1 MNYKR
6 KYLALLNTGLVDKE
20 DDLLYYATD
29 RAIIQKIKNKRRRLN
44 NLFEVSNEKAGIIQ
58 KNIKNYIFI
67 QKLKDLG
74 CLYKNKNYEYIND
87 LSLIGEKIW
96 NIDDKFFYKYTE
108 NKTRYFAFDIRCL
121 HKILK
126 VKNKNPYTLLEF
138 PPEIILQINRKIDDL
153 KRKNIS
159 LSISNSIP
167 IQSRITAELATTF
180 NKMTFLN
187 IYPNI
192 DRLMDLNITFLFYYT
207 QDLMTSP
214 LLDTHIDR
222 YYYNRILGIYNTSVR
237 RSITESTRKSYKD
250 KIIIYLLKVIN
261 HILDIEDDFQ
271 STRALAINEI
281 LQNNYESFGEDV
293 DELDNMDDLDSPQ
306 LFPIPSHPSIPIS
319 AFRLQPRP
327 EIQTSVSR
335 QISILNLPPIIEESI
350 VQNQTTTSSTQT
362 NTEIEEPSSIL
373 PPSSPQNRPQIPLRS
388 PSPINLQDIS
398 NSQNSNPRNSLE
410 ESIMDEVD

>member
-6 KYLALLNTGLVDKE
+6 KYLALLNTGLVDKN

-29 RAIIQKIKNKRRRLN
+29 RTIIQKIKNKRRRLN
-44 NLFEVSNEKAGIIQ
+44 DLFEVTTDKAVLIQ

-87 LSLIGEKIW
+87 TSLIGEKIW
-96 NIDDKFFYKYTE
+96 NIDDKYFYKYTE
-108 NKTRYFAFDIRCL
+108 NNTRYFAFDIRCL

-126 VKNKNPYTLLEF
+126 AKNKNPYTLREF
-138 PPEIILQINRKIDDL
+138 PPDILLQINRRIDEL
-153 KRKNIS
+153 KRKNIN
-159 LSISNSIP
+159 LSITNTIP

-180 NKMTFLN
+180 NKMKFLN

-192 DRLMDLNITFLFYYT
+192 DRLTDLNITFLFYYT

-237 RSITESTRKSYKD
+237 HSITEVTRKSYKE

-261 HILDIEDDFQ
+261 NILDIEDEFQ

-306 LFPIPSHPSIPIS
+306 IWPSPPSLTPPS
-319 AFRLQPRP
+319 FQLPPR
-327 EIQTSVSR
+327 QN
-335 QISILNLPPIIEESI
+335 SIFNLPPIIGRSMN
-350 VQNQTTTSSTQT
+350 QNQTISSGTQT
-362 NTEIEEPSSIL
+362 DPENEGETEEEL
-373 PPSSPQNRPQIPLRS
+373 TRPPPPPPRNIPRIPLRP
-388 PSPINLQDIS
+388 PSPIELQSS
-398 NSQNSNPRNSLE
+398 NSESNQSME
-410 ESIMDEVD
+410 DID

>member
-6 KYLALLNTGLVDKE
+6 KYLALLNTGLVNKE

-29 RAIIQKIKNKRRRLN
+29 RTIIQKIKNKRRRLN
-44 NLFEVSNEKAGIIQ
+44 NLFEVSNEKAEMIQ

-74 CLYKNKNYEYIND
+74 CLYKNKNYEYVND
-87 LSLIGEKIW
+87 FSLIGEKIW
-96 NIDDKFFYKYTE
+96 NIDDTFFYKYTE

-138 PPEIILQINRKIDDL
+138 PPEIILQINRRIDDL

-237 RSITESTRKSYKD
+237 RSITEFTRKSYKD

-261 HILDIEDDFQ
+261 HILDIKDDFQ

-306 LFPIPSHPSIPIS
+306 LFPISSIPIS
-319 AFRLQPRP
+319 PLRLPPRP
-327 EIQTSVSR
+327 EIQTSVRRENS
-335 QISILNLPPIIEESI
+335 ISNLPPIIERSI
-350 VQNQTTTSSTQT
+350 GQNETTSTQT

-373 PPSSPQNRPQIPLRS
+373 LPPEPQNRPQIPLRS

-398 NSQNSNPRNSLE
+398 NSQNSNPSNSLE